1 MLNYA
6 LQRIGLAVVIV
17 FLVVFTLFV
26 MIHFIPG
33 DPVAIA
39 LGPRA
44 TPEIEAR
51 FIEKMRLDQPLH
63 MQFLAFLSG
72 ILRGDLGNDIFSER
86 PVTTILLEAL
96 PLTVILAAAAM
107 AWSAA
112 LGIFLGC
119 FSAARPNSLIDRITG
134 VISIGTITVPSFV
147 VSIYLL
153 IVFAVF
159 LKWLPVIGAGEPG
172 NFGDQVRHLILP
184 AFAVGLGWV
193 GYVARMV
200 RASML
205 EVIGENHIRAARSF
219 GLPHR
224 IVVYRYALKVAI
236 LPTIT
241 LLGIGFG
248 NLLSGAVFAEIIF
261 SRPGIGKLIFDMV
274 MTRNFPVVQGGVL
287 VTAILYVTTT
297 LAADLLTAAMDP
309 RIRKSL

>member
-1 MLNYA
+1 MLTYA
-6 LQRIGLAVVIV
+6 IHRIGLAVVIV
-17 FLVVFTLFV
+17 FLVIFVLFV

-51 FIEKMRLDQPLH
+51 FIEKMRLNEPIH
-63 MQFLAFLSG
+63 IQFFAFLSG
-72 ILRGDLGNDIFSER
+72 VAQGDLGADIFSER
-86 PVTTILLEAL
+86 PVTTIIFEAL
-96 PLTVILAAAAM
+96 PFTMILAAVAM
-107 AWSAA
+107 GWSAT

-119 FSAARPNSLIDRITG
+119 VSAAKPNSWIDRITG
-134 VISIGTITVPSFV
+134 VLSVGTITVPSFV
-147 VSIYLL
+147 VSLYAL
-153 IVFAVF
+153 ILFAVY
-159 LKWLPVIGAGEPG
+159 LKWLPVIGAGEPDD
-172 NFGDQVRHLILP
+172 FLDQVSHLILP

-219 GLPHR
+219 GLPQR

-261 SRPGIGKLIFDMV
+261 SRPGIGKLIYDMV

-287 VTAILYVTTT
+287 ITAVLYVATT
-297 LAADLLTAAMDP
+297 LFADLLAASLDP